1 MPYKHRLEKGTL
13 RLHECEALVIT
24 CIDFRFWEAT
34 LTGFAKESEENEGLG
49 IKHLDPKTVPG
60 VCKGVAQGDEKAT
73 SEIRRVIDIA
83 LEKHHI
89 KRVVIVHHSSCGA
102 YGINDKKA
110 EFETQCANLK
120 KGAKIL
126 ASSYPALS
134 FSAFF
139 AQGEEKQEYDEITYL
154 AIEI

>member
-1 MPYKHRLEKGTL
+1 MYTYKLPKGAL
-13 RLHECEALVIT
+13 RLHECEALVLT
-24 CIDFRFWEAT
+24 CMDFRFWEGT
-34 LTGFAKESEENEGLG
+34 LTGFVKDALG
-49 IKHLDPKTVPG
+49 MKYADITTVPG
-60 VCKGVAQGDEKAT
+60 VCKGVAQGDEVT
-73 SEIRRVIDIA
+73 ISHIRRAIDIA

-89 KRVVIVHHSSCGA
+89 RKVPIIHHSTCGA

-126 ASSYPALS
+126 AAWYPALS

-139 AQGEEKQEYDEITYL
+139 AQGEEKEEYDEITYL